1 VPRHAA
7 CETDLMSKETSSGKF
22 EIEIKARLSDRTAFS
37 AKMSALNFSLKTP
50 ETFERNILF
59 DTPEGSLRARKELLR
74 IREYGGKWKL
84 THKADTEAASP
95 HKVRVETELEVT
107 DGKALAAILE
117 RLGYRPVFVYEKRR
131 TEWTDDK
138 GHIVLD
144 ATPIGDFAELEGEHA
159 WIDETAKKLGI
170 DSSQYLTA
178 SYARLFFDWK
188 AENHHPAKNMTFAEA
203 SAGGKDLSS

>member
-1 VPRHAA
+1 MPSQIA
-7 CETDLMSKETSSGKF
+7 CETGVMAKASSRTKS
-22 EIEIKARLSDRTAFS
+22 EIEIKARLKDRAAFA
-37 AKMSALNFSLKTP
+37 AKLQTLGFELKTP

-59 DTPEGSLRARKELLR
+59 DTPEGSLRARRELLR

-84 THKADTEAASP
+84 THKADTETESP
-95 HKVRVETELEVT
+95 HKVRVETELEIS
-107 DGKALAAILE
+107 DGNALAAILE

-138 GHIVLD
+138 GDVVLD
-144 ATPIGDFAELEGEHA
+144 ATPIGDYAELEGEHA
-159 WIDETAKKLGI
+159 WIDETARKLGI

-188 AENHHPAKNMTFAEA
+188 AENHHPANNMTFAEVP
-203 SAGGKDLSS
+203 GGKSRTQ